1 MEKRPLHAAPKELEL
16 RRCWVAWAR
25 GLSPK
30 SCTRPSA
37 APRAVG
43 CAESMQKIFE
53 VPRLV
58 RASKAASPIALP
70 PPRALP
76 DSRCV
81 AEGWL
86 RKRAADRPA
95 AMHSWLLPQ
104 PVAFSPLLQNMTIR
118 TTSNI

>member
-1 MEKRPLHAAPKELEL
+1 MEKALLHAPTKQLV
-16 RRCWVAWAR
+16 RRSRWVAQASE
-25 GLSPK
+25 LSRK
-30 SCTRPSA
+30 GSTRLSA
-37 APRAVG
+37 TLLHRS

-70 PPRALP
+70 PPRALT

-81 AEGWL
+81 AEGLL

-95 AMHSWLLPQ
+95 AMHSWLLPHA
-104 PVAFSPLLQNMTIR
+104 VAFSE
-118 TTSNI
+118 